1 MIDIHSHLLP
11 GVDDGSPSIEAS
23 VPVLERFARD
33 GVTCL
38 VLTPHLAA
46 SRAAAAPYE
55 RNVELLQR
63 LKAAAPSAPELR
75 LGWEILLDE
84 PNVDLREPRLRLGGG
99 AGYAQT
105 ESRAILVE
113 FRRLH
118 VPARAVDELYRI
130 RSTGLIPVVAH
141 PERYRGCTVAT
152 ITQWRAAGAVM
163 QLDTAGLVGRGHTA
177 DFARALLDAGLA
189 DLVASDNHGDT
200 RSLAAARE
208 WLADVAGEEHA
219 ELLTTTNPRRLLDG
233 EPVLPVPPLPHPRR
247 ILGRLRGLFRRR

>member
-55 RNVELLQR
+55 RNVEILER
-63 LKAAAPSAPELR
+63 LRAAAPAAPELR

-84 PNVDLREPRLRLGGG
+84 PNVDLRAPRLRLGG
-99 AGYAQT
+99 AAT
-105 ESRAILVE
+105 RAILVE
-113 FRRLH
+113 FRRMH

-130 RSTGLIPVVAH
+130 RSGDVVPVVAH
-141 PERYRGCTVAT
+141 PERYRSCTPAT
-152 ITQWRAAGAVM
+152 IAQWRAAGAVM
-163 QLDTAGLVGRGHTA
+163 QLDTAGLLGAGRTA
-177 DFARALLDAGLA
+177 AFARALLDAGLA
-189 DLVASDNHGDT
+189 DLLASDNHGDA
-200 RSLAAARE
+200 RSLAAARD
-208 WLADVAGEEHA
+208 WLIDVAGEEHA
-219 ELLTTTNPRRLLDG
+219 DLLTTTNPRRLLDG
-233 EPVLPVPPLPHPRR
+233 EPVLPVPPLPRR
-247 ILGRLRGLFRRR
+247 RKFFRRLRDLFHRR